1 MAEHEQLNIR
11 PQRRRFSLPFYVLML
26 RSRGG
31 KSLDLWDFAE
41 VFLTGQ
47 GVYTETLKNAVLLRN
62 KPTIDSMW
70 HTGELTDNRL
80 PVSYTH
86 LTLPTKA

>member
-11 PQRRRFSLPFYVLML
+11 PQRRRFSLPFYAPML
-26 RSRGG
+26 RSRGR

-41 VFLTGQ
+41 AFLTGQ

-62 KPTIDSMW
+62 KSTVNSMW
-70 HTGELTDNRL
+70 HTGELTDSRPL
-80 PVSYTH
+80 FH
-86 LTLPTKA
+86 IQAK